1 MFLDIL
7 ALKKMKL
14 DNLRNFN
21 TVNPVNLKE
30 LAGDAYLFK
39 TKVYS
44 LKHDNFSGAII
55 SKSMVLATPIV
66 NLFTMANDGV
76 MSMKTLHAGTRP
88 YHPKIRLFKKIHMQ
102 EEQLYLER
110 FTGQKQ
116 HAKMQIT
123 IHPLIC
129 QHFYLDTNLMKKNLT
144 VEKM

>member
-30 LAGDAYLFK
+30 LAGDAYLK
-39 TKVYS
+39 MTKVFL
-44 LKHDNFSGAII
+44 LKYDNFSDVII

-88 YHPKIRLFKKIHMQ
+88 YHPKIRLFKKIHTQDTM
-102 EEQLYLER
+102 LER
-110 FTGQKQ
+110 FTGLNQ
-116 HAKMQIT
+116 HVKMQIT
-123 IHPLIC
+123 IHPLIY
-129 QHFYLDTNLMKKNLT
+129 QHFYLDTNLLL
-144 VEKM
+144 EKM